1 MPWASG
7 ALGGHW
13 ASTEKGHWGMDL
25 LDGVEVACF
34 DLFDTLIHI
43 DTQQL
48 PPVEWD
54 GHSVRSTIPI
64 LHERIFAPRGIALEE
79 LVRTL
84 RALWG
89 ELRAER
95 RSELGSDDE
104 RWRETPAVEKYRRML
119 GGFDAIA
126 EADVEELA
134 EEIARLHHATL
145 VSAAVPAE
153 GAGALLAG
161 VRERE
166 ILTVLVSNWDHA
178 RAGSAML
185 EQTGLADL
193 LDHVVIS
200 EAVGMRKPH
209 PKIFEEALAPF
220 DAAPA
225 SALHVGD
232 LAEPDAWGAGRLG
245 FKTVWID
252 RKREGWPERL
262 HPQPWLTV
270 SRLAD
275 LLDRL

>member
-1 MPWASG
+1 
-7 ALGGHW
+7 
-13 ASTEKGHWGMDL
+13 MDL

-43 DTQQL
+43 DTERL

-54 GHSVRSTIPI
+54 GRSVRSTIPI
-64 LHERIFAPRGIALEE
+64 LHERIFAPRDIALEE

-84 RALWG
+84 RAMWG

-119 GGFDAIA
+119 GSFEAIP
-126 EADVEELA
+126 EEEVEELA
-134 EEIARLHHATL
+134 EEVAHVHHESL
-145 VSAAVPAE
+145 VSVAVPAE
-153 GAGALLAG
+153 GAGELLARVRARG
-161 VRERE
+161 V
-166 ILTVLVSNWDHA
+166 LTVLVSNWDHA

-185 EQTGLADL
+185 AQTGLAEL

-200 EAVGMRKPH
+200 EAVGLRKPH

-262 HPQPWLTV
+262 HPQPSLTV

-275 LLDRL
+275 LLERL

>member
-1 MPWASG
+1 
-7 ALGGHW
+7 
-13 ASTEKGHWGMDL
+13 MDL

-43 DTQQL
+43 DTEQL
-48 PPVEWD
+48 PAVEWD
-54 GHSVRSTIPI
+54 GRSVRSTIPI
-64 LHERIFAPRGIALEE
+64 LHERIFAPRGIALAE
-79 LVRTL
+79 LARTL
-84 RALWG
+84 RAIWS

-119 GGFDAIA
+119 RSFDAIA
-126 EADVEELA
+126 GDEVEELA
-134 EEIARLHHATL
+134 EEVAHVHHQAL

-153 GAGALLAG
+153 GAGELLAR
-161 VRERE
+161 VRERAV
-166 ILTVLVSNWDHA
+166 LTVLVSNWDHA

-185 EQTGLADL
+185 QKTGLAEL

-200 EAVGMRKPH
+200 EAVGLRKPH

-220 DAAPA
+220 DALPG

-262 HPQPWLTV
+262 VPQPTLTV

-275 LLDRL
+275 LLDCL